1 MADNNPNRRYLDKGG
16 IADRY
21 SCHRNSTPRRVRNGT
36 FPPATIWLGPASP
49 RWAEDVL
56 DRWD

>member
-1 MADNNPNRRYLDKGG
+1 
-16 IADRY
+16 
-21 SCHRNSTPRRVRNGT
+21 VRNGT

-56 DRWD
+56 DRWDQLLESTGDAQEATRLLHEEQDQNQADAP